1 MGSTGHDRHVYFDR
15 QALRNWLRAMLYG
28 VRDGESVNAEARFA
42 DGHDFVQGRRTN
54 SRPALT

>member
-1 MGSTGHDRHVYFDR
+1 
-15 QALRNWLRAMLYG
+15 MLYG